1 MLERHFMDVT
11 SLQLVPAL
19 SQPDLLATPTLR
31 SLQQLDATAV
41 QVAPIDEQ
49 DSDTA
54 VFCQKYQMSL
64 ADGANCVVVE
74 ARRNEHT
81 WYAVCVA
88 LGSDRIDLNSTVRKH
103 LGAKRVSL
111 AAPDLAAELTGMQ
124 SGGMTPFGMPDSWP
138 ILIDTAVVDAP
149 SLILGSGIRAS
160 KLLTDGAT
168 IAALPNT
175 EIIDLTRHA

>member
-1 MLERHFMDVT
+1 MDFTTLE
-11 SLQLVPAL
+11 LVPAL
-19 SQPDLLATPTLR
+19 SKPNLLAAPTLK
-31 SLQQLDATAV
+31 SLQQLDASNV

-54 VFCQKYQMSL
+54 VFCQRYQMRL

-74 ARRNEHT
+74 ARRNQQV
-81 WYAVCVA
+81 WYAACVA

-111 AAPDLAAELTGMQ
+111 AAHELAAELTGMQ
-124 SGGMTPFGMPDSWP
+124 SGGMTPFGMPSSWP
-138 ILIDTAVVDAP
+138 ILVDSAVVDAA

-168 IAALPNT
+168 IAALPNA
-175 EIIDLTRHA
+175 EIIDLTKSV